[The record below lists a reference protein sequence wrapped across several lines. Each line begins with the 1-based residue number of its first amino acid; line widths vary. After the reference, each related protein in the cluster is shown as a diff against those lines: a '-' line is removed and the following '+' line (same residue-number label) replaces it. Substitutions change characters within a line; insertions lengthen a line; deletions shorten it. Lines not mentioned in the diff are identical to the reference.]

1 MATAQSPDGCM
12 LAWTEKGTGPPI
24 LLIHGFASMVRR
36 NWEGTGWMDALT
48 RAGYR
53 AIAYDQRGH
62 GYSDKRYDPADYA
75 PERLVDDALAVLD
88 AAGAARAAVMGYS
101 MGARVALEVAL
112 THGERENALILS
124 GIGPRMRD
132 FGGSGDRERPGTG
145 ESAGVGAGFLR
156 SRSVPER
163 DERELVALALEADD
177 PSPFPASARFYRTF
191 AEQNHQDRRA
201 LAACWRRPIRAVT
214 ADDLASIA
222 APTLITV
229 GDRDTVAGDAAP
241 LAKAIPG
248 AELVVLHG
256 KDHMTAVGAKQHRE
270 AVIAFLHKSL
280 H

>member
-1 MATAQSPDGCM
+1 MATARSPDGCM

-62 GYSDKRYDPADYA
+62 GDSDKRYDPADYA

-88 AAGAARAAVMGYS
+88 AAGAAHAAVMGYS

-112 THGERENALILS
+112 TYGERVRALILS

-132 FGGSGDRERPGTG
+132 FGADGS
-145 ESAGVGAGFLR
+145 
-156 SRSVPER
+156 ER
-163 DERELVALALEADD
+163 DERELVAHALEADD

-270 AVIAFLHKSL
+270 AVIAFLRKSL